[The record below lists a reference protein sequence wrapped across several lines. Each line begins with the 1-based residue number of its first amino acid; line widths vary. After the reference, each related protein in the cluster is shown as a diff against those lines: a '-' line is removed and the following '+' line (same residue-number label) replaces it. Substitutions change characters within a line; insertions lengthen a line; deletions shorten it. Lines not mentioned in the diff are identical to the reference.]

1 MVVRIENSMEFEE
14 RVETLCELMKEE
26 TEVCRELLELSKSE
40 QKYLMKNDVEKLYGN
55 TDRMKEIID
64 ILKKNQVVRRD
75 FMRDLGREMGIRGE
89 NVTISTIGERVPAG
103 LSHKLKKISVDL
115 VKIGE
120 RLYRANHN
128 TIYLIDF
135 SLDLLEQQ
143 NRLWAE
149 IVSEKDEGYG
159 VESRRTPIAI
169 HPLLIEKKV

>member
-1 MVVRIENSMEFEE
+1 MAVRIENNVEFEE

-40 QKYLMKNDVEKLYGN
+40 QKYLMKNDVEKLYSN

-64 ILKKNQVVRRD
+64 ILKKNQVIRRD
-75 FMRDLGREMGIRGE
+75 FMRDLGREMGIDGE
-89 NVTISTIGERVPAG
+89 QVTISTIGDRVPAG
-103 LSHKLKKISVDL
+103 LSYKLKKISVDL

-159 VESRRTPIAI
+159 VENRKNAVAI